1 MHTAR
6 QPARCFDRLVT
17 ETAQRGYYIVYLLR
31 RDGEGVYLSLNQG
44 ATAVHQ
50 EVGGRRYLS
59 VLQDRATVYSGLLRS
74 EGLNGL
80 DLGPVDLGGEGT
92 LARGYEAAN
101 IAGRYYDA
109 NAVPNDGD
117 LHDGLRRFL
126 GLYRRLVE
134 ANDQLTAADTPGEG
148 PDGVATG
155 HPETAGSHVRP
166 IPLHKW
172 ISRASRNPP
181 KTPKRATWRL
191 RGPQAHPEASRRRPE
206 AEAAGAA
213 APPGRPQEVAPSG

>member
-92 LARGYEAAN
+92 LARGYEAAK

-155 HPETAGSHVRP
+155 HPETAGSQVRP

-181 KTPKRATWRL
+181 KTPKRATWRFTGASSAS
-191 RGPQAHPEASRRRPE
+191 RSQQTKARSRSSRRRSP
-206 AEAAGAA
+206 ARP
-213 APPGRPQEVAPSG
+213 PPGSSA